1 MTPHAIPV
9 HGVRKIIADLQ
20 RGGTGV
26 LLHGAIH
33 SGADSDQGRAV
44 KDGRSEQ
51 ISVQHLWMQYGA
63 KSDAVVALADID
75 FTVRDGE
82 FVSIVGPSGCGKSTL
97 LRILAGLMP
106 QTRGLA
112 SLAGSPIVGP
122 RRDIGVVFQ
131 SPVLFPWRTVLA
143 NAEVPVDVQGL
154 DRKAMRVRA
163 LELLKLVGLEGFE
176 ARYPRELSG
185 GMQQRVSLVR
195 ALIHDPALLLM
206 DEPFGALDAM
216 TRETMHIELQRI
228 WMERR
233 KTIVFITHSIAEA
246 VFLADRV
253 LVMTPRPGKIGAELT
268 VDLPRPRALDIVN
281 TEVFG
286 GYVRQIRAALNATG
300 GAL

>member
-1 MTPHAIPV
+1 MHATTIE
-9 HGVRKIIADLQ
+9 GGIEADRDRTTELK
-20 RGGTGV
+20 RV
-26 LLHGAIH
+26 
-33 SGADSDQGRAV
+33 DQIR
-44 KDGRSEQ
+44 
-51 ISVQHLWMQYGA
+51 VQHLWMRYGG
-63 KSDAVVALADID
+63 DTDGVVALADID

-82 FVSIVGPSGCGKSTL
+82 FVAIVGPSGCGKSTL

-106 QTRGLA
+106 PTSGQA
-112 SLAGSPIVGP
+112 ELAGSPIDGP

-143 NAEVPVDVQGL
+143 NAELPVDVQGL
-154 DRKAMRVRA
+154 DRKAMRAKA

-176 ARYPRELSG
+176 SRYPRELSG

-246 VFLADRV
+246 VFLADRL
-253 LVMTPRPGKIGAELT
+253 LVMTPRPGKIGAELKI
-268 VDLPRPRALDIVN
+268 DLPRPRALDVVN
-281 TEVFG
+281 TEIFG
-286 GYVRQIRAALNATG
+286 SYVRQIRAALNAAG